1 MPDYNDMFKDDFE
14 SSDNNKKKKD
24 VYYSPAVLE
33 LFKTASK
40 RQKEGAVYMATGWFT
55 DINQSVT
62 KNEMLLKETDALA
75 EALEHFK
82 SKALELKDEIKDPE
96 VKFSHKHFI
105 SIVDKMM
112 NILNSRKDII
122 EKDREKNSYIA
133 EFLRDV
139 IRYSKQENLNVKK
152 TKSLQEVIDKD
163 NNYYKDLAVRHD
175 KLLND
180 ICHLYKN
187 NGEGDEEKTN

>member
-1 MPDYNDMFKDDFE
+1 MDNNHDD
-14 SSDNNKKKKD
+14 DDNKKKE
-24 VYYSPAVLE
+24 VYYSPAVLD

-62 KNEMLLKETDALA
+62 KNEILLKETDALT

-82 SKALELKDEIKDPE
+82 SKALELRDEIKDPE
-96 VKFSHKHFI
+96 VKFSNEHFI

-112 NILNSRKDII
+112 NILNSRKEII
-122 EKDREKNSYIA
+122 EKDRDKNSYLA

-139 IRYSKQENLNVKK
+139 IRYSKQENLDVKK
-152 TKSLQEVIDKD
+152 AKSLQEIIDKD

-175 KLLND
+175 KLMND
-180 ICHLYKN
+180 ICHLYKD